1 MSTLTLTA
9 PSTTRPRYRLSTKGV
24 LHAEWTKFW
33 SLRSSWITLAVS
45 LFLLVAFGVIAAI
58 TYDPAIT
65 TAEGPPGQQAASDAV
80 GVILTGATF
89 ASLAIGVLGVL
100 MSAGEYTTGS
110 IRSTLAAIPSRLPVL
125 WSKATVFGAI
135 ALVATTIGAFA
146 AFALGNPQLNGQ
158 DIALSLTDDGVV
170 RSLLGAGLYLGL
182 VGILGVALG
191 ALLRSSAGAI
201 TVLAGVLLIVPGLTS
216 LLPDSWSDTI
226 SPYLPSNAGS
236 AVMSLT
242 QSSDSL
248 GPWTGLAVFAGWV
261 AIALAAAAYRLVRS
275 DA

>member
-9 PSTTRPRYRLSTKGV
+9 PSTTRPRYRLTTKGV

-58 TYDPAIT
+58 TYNPAT
-65 TAEGPPGQQAASDAV
+65 VADGPPGQQAASDAI

-110 IRSTLAAIPSRLPVL
+110 IRSTLAAVPSRLPVL

-135 ALVATTIGAFA
+135 ALVATTIGAFT

-158 DIALSLTDDGVV
+158 DIALSLTDDGVI
-170 RSLLGAGLYLGL
+170 RSLLGAGLYLSL

-242 QSSDSL
+242 HTSDSL
-248 GPWTGLAVFAGWV
+248 SPWTGLAVFAGWV
-261 AIALAAAAYRLVRS
+261 AIALAAAAYRMIKR

>member
-1 MSTLTLTA
+1 MTTLTLGA
-9 PSTTRPRYRLSTKGV
+9 RPRYRLTTRGV
-24 LHAEWTKFW
+24 LYAEWTKFW

-58 TYDPAIT
+58 TYDPAT
-65 TAEGPPGQQAASDAV
+65 TTSDGPPGQQAASDAIA
-80 GVILTGATF
+80 VILTGATF

-110 IRSTLAAIPSRLPVL
+110 IRSTLAAVPSRLPVL
-125 WSKATVFGAI
+125 WSKAAVFGAI

-146 AFALGNPQLNGQ
+146 AFALGNPQLSGQ
-158 DIALSLTDDGVV
+158 DIALSLGDDGVV
-170 RSLLGAGLYLGL
+170 RSLLGAGLYLAL
-182 VGILGVALG
+182 VAILGVALG

-242 QSSDSL
+242 QASDSL
-248 GPWTGLAVFAGWV
+248 SPWTGLAVFAGWV
-261 AIALAAAAYRLVRS
+261 AIALAAAAYRLVRK